1 MRILLV
7 GGMGYIG
14 SSVASLLS
22 LRGHEVVMVGRWSP
36 IDESR
41 WGQIVV
47 WNANQEWK
55 NPIPTVDVVVHLASA
70 NGDHTLSTLDTYL
83 NNLAVTRNVLELCG
97 RIKNAAVMYVST
109 LQVFGRWYG
118 ELTVD
123 SMATPVS
130 EYGFSHWVAEEQVK
144 MFARINSRKSLILR
158 LSNVCGVGAAPQT
171 VRWGTVP
178 AEFCL
183 QAVRKRSITVHS
195 NRSTQRD
202 FITIE
207 RVATQICDLIEN
219 KDSWDGKVALV
230 GSGVSSTIGDIADL
244 VSEIAQQ
251 LIGVPVP
258 IHFESASETREIEP
272 RLQVICETPGS
283 SDSTVAGESVVG
295 QLRVAIRNLIL
306 LAIERDE

>member
-1 MRILLV
+1 MCIR
-7 GGMGYIG
+7 
-14 SSVASLLS
+14 
-22 LRGHEVVMVGRWSP
+22 
-36 IDESR
+36 
-41 WGQIVV
+41 
-47 WNANQEWK
+47 
-55 NPIPTVDVVVHLASA
+55 
-70 NGDHTLSTLDTYL
+70 
-83 NNLAVTRNVLELCG
+83 
-97 RIKNAAVMYVST
+97 
-109 LQVFGRWYG
+109 
-118 ELTVD
+118 D
-123 SMATPVS
+123 S
-130 EYGFSHWVAEEQVK
+130 
-144 MFARINSRKSLILR
+144 
-158 LSNVCGVGAAPQT
+158 
-171 VRWGTVP
+171 
-178 AEFCL
+178 
-183 QAVRKRSITVHS
+183 
-195 NRSTQRD
+195 